1 MLKIRN
7 LKRPLRFLM
16 NTNKKM
22 VFMLIGV
29 VKAIGLLASLY
40 FFICSLDIMSLS
52 FRLVGGMIIYLIN
65 AKLNQVFF
73 VIINLI
79 LLKAKR

>member
-1 MLKIRN
+1 
-7 LKRPLRFLM
+7 M